1 MFRFLSI
8 MGIIDRLSTIF
19 KAKANKV
26 VESLEDPK
34 EILDYSFERQGE
46 IMTKLRQDI
55 VKVVTAKKQL
65 EIQKAKL
72 VASIS
77 TIEQKAKDALKNNR
91 EDLARLGLERKNAI
105 QLDVH
110 NLDKQIAD
118 IQGEQTKLEDT
129 ERRLSAK
136 VEEFRTKKEIIKAKY
151 SSAEAQVKIKESITG
166 LSEEMSDIGMSLSR
180 AEEKTNNMQAK
191 AQALDE
197 MIDSGALTDYTAS
210 YSSPHSDIESEL
222 DKSSMNKAVEEELSK
237 MKAEQQAGGS

>member
-1 MFRFLSI
+1 
-8 MGIIDRLSTIF
+8 MGLIDRLSTIF

-26 VESLEDPK
+26 VDGLEDPK

-46 IMTKLRQDI
+46 IMNKLRQDI

-72 VASIS
+72 ITSIS
-77 TIEQKAKDALKNNR
+77 TLEQQARDAVKNNR
-91 EDLARLGLERKNAI
+91 EDLARLGLERKHAL
-105 QLDVH
+105 QLEVQ
-110 NLDKQIAD
+110 NLDKQISD

-129 ERRLSAK
+129 ERRLSSK
-136 VEEFRTKKEIIKAKY
+136 VEQFKTQKEIIKAKY

-180 AEEKTNNMQAK
+180 AEEKTNNLQAK

-197 MIDSGALTDYTAS
+197 MIDSGALTDYTKS
-210 YSSPHSDIESEL
+210 YSSPHGDIEEEL
-222 DKSSMNKAVEEELSK
+222 DKSSVSKAVEDELAK
-237 MKAEQQAGGS
+237 MKAEQKAGGS